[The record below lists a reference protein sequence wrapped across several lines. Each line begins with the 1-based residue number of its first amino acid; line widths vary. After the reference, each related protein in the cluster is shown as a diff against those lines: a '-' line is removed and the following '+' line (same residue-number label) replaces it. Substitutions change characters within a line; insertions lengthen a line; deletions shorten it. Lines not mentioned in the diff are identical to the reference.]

1 MSLYAENLVESL
13 SSMTCRQT
21 THFSVSFLGRLSVS
35 FLGRRVSVT
44 E

>member
-1 MSLYAENLVESL
+1 LYAENLVESL

-21 THFSVSFLGRLSVS
+21 THFSVSL
-35 FLGRRVSVT
+35 LGRRVSVT